1 MVAGGEC
8 IYQLPRH
15 PLCRITP
22 KGGEVVRKLGSFA
35 PPGQST
41 LNPLFYLPGAEQHNF
56 LVI

>member
-1 MVAGGEC
+1 MVAGSEW
-8 IYQLPRH
+8 IYTLPHHRF
-15 PLCRITP
+15 CRITP
-22 KGGEVVRKLGSFA
+22 KGGEAVRKLGSFA